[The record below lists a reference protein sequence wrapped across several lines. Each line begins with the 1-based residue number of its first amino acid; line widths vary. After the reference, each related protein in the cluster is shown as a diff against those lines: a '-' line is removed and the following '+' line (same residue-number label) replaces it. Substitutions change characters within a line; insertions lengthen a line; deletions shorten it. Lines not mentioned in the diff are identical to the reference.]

1 MKINDFKD
9 RAISGLF
16 FIDFLHLNKNISYL
30 SSNKDVKKE
39 ICMLKK
45 AKKIIFSTI
54 LVVMFFTIALG
65 IEMLGD
71 YIAAKKVTAV
81 MTISTGE
88 DLDGMDLT
96 DSVIKEITHSVECSN
111 LTVGKEYTVKREVMS
126 KSGNVVKG
134 VAKFTAE
141 DEHVWINFVLD
152 R

>member
-1 MKINDFKD
+1 
-9 RAISGLF
+9 
-16 FIDFLHLNKNISYL
+16 
-30 SSNKDVKKE
+30 
-39 ICMLKK
+39 MLKK

-54 LVVMFFTIALG
+54 LVVMFFAIALG